1 MCEHARLTI
10 YSAFKNIQN
19 RTKLKP
25 LLMANGFFSSRL
37 GKMVRSDPAFRGARV
52 NIHRLE
58 EVSADIIQKFGQA
71 IQGESFDC
79 ESFEETL
86 AAAIL
91 DNSFALSGVDISK
104 KAVLRLIRTVVV
116 DPKKRTLSMWLSDW
130 SRSSDARFV
139 HRSRTGAEQE
149 EQGVCS
155 APEVELGVGAERV
168 ANGDDSTE
176 PCG

>member
-19 RTKLKP
+19 RTNLKP

-37 GKMVRSDPAFRGARV
+37 GRMVRTDPSFRGARV

-58 EVSADIIQKFGQA
+58 EVSADISQQFSQA

-79 ESFEETL
+79 ESFEEAL

-91 DNSFALSGVDISK
+91 DNNFALAGVDISK
-104 KAVLRLIRTVVV
+104 KAVLRLIRTVTV
-116 DPKKRTLSMWLSDW
+116 DPKKRILSKWLSDW
-130 SRSSDARFV
+130 SKSSDARFV
-139 HRSRTGAEQE
+139 HRSRAGAEQE

-155 APEVELGVGAERV
+155 ADEVELGVGAERV
-168 ANGDDSTE
+168 ANGQDSKE